1 MARIDKSKLTKLEI
15 VRVASRKFLE
25 KGYSNTTIKSI
36 SDELEMST
44 GNLTFHFPT
53 KEHLLAELVEMLRSF
68 QWRLI
73 EREADEG
80 VSSLLSICI
89 ELMTVASACEES
101 EIAKDFFLSTY
112 SSPICLGYI
121 RKSAVERAKIIF
133 ADFCEGWTDEQYIE
147 AEILISGINY
157 ATLMTTENSVSL
169 ETRIKGA
176 LNYIMMI
183 YNVPEKLRNEKIE
196 KVLSI
201 DCRQLGRR
209 VFEEFVKYVDECA
222 EKALEDIL
230 HRRKVET

>member
-15 VRVASRKFLE
+15 IRVASKKFL
-25 KGYSNTTIKSI
+25 KNGYSHTSIKSI

-68 QWRLI
+68 QWQLI
-73 EREADEG
+73 EKEADEG
-80 VSSLLSICI
+80 VSSLLAICI

-101 EIAKDFFLSTY
+101 EVAKDFFLSTY
-112 SSPICLGYI
+112 SSPICLDYI

-133 ADFCEGWTDEQYIE
+133 AEYCEGWTDEQYAE

-157 ATLMTTENSVSL
+157 ATLMTTDSTVTL
-169 ETRIKGA
+169 ETRIRGA
-176 LNYIMMI
+176 LNQTMLI
-183 YNVPEKLRNEKIE
+183 YNVPEERRNQKIE

-201 DCRQLGRR
+201 DCRKLGNRI
-209 VFEEFVKYVDECA
+209 FKEFIKYVDECA
-222 EKALEDIL
+222 EKALKEAL
-230 HRRKVET
+230 FK